1 MANALTTRVFVP
13 SALKAWLYDLW
24 RGGYASD
31 SQAEEAEESRLATR
45 WWELAGYGALLL
57 TASVMRL
64 WDLGARAMHHDE
76 SLHAFYSWNL
86 FNGSG
91 YVHNPLMHGPFQFE
105 ANAAVFFVF
114 GDSDFTSRLLYA
126 VLGIV
131 LVGLPFLFRKRLGRL
146 GALFAAGMLAFSPT
160 MLYFSRFARNDILMA
175 VWTLGLVISMWRYLD
190 EGKNR
195 YLYISAALLALAFA
209 TKETSY
215 MVTAILGLF
224 LTMMIVPRNLARLQQ
239 NIEIGEV
246 SPPEAVWRWVKGIW
260 AASRTQL
267 NLSEVSRPAAFLILL
282 ITLTLPQWSAAV
294 SILQNTPLFSWTN
307 LVLASPETAPPIG
320 SPVGGGM
327 VIAFLITITMLGVSI
342 YIGSKWKWSAW
353 WRSALI
359 FYVIWVLL
367 YSTFFTNINGIG
379 SGVWQSLGYWIVQQ
393 GQARGSQPWYYYFII
408 SSIYEFLP
416 AIFAIVAGVYYL
428 RRRDIFDYFLLFW
441 AVSTFVLYTIAS
453 EKMPWL
459 LVNITLPLIII
470 SAKFMG
476 DMVERIEWRRLVSG
490 GGVLLAPGVPLLLFL
505 LWQLAFF
512 EPSSDGG
519 LNFVAPMA
527 LAIGALGLAALG
539 YYLARRSGAENFA
552 AFAVVPVVVILL
564 ALTIRASSMAS
575 YRNGDVPVEMLVYTQ
590 TSPDVARLIKEIKQ
604 AASKTGQNAAIPIT
618 VDNTSGFTWPWAWY
632 LRNYTSISF
641 PSFKDSPLQQT
652 SDASILLIHRDNRIE
667 AEEML
672 KEKYEEAQLI
682 RHRWWFPEST
692 YKNLTPGKFLGSF
705 LDRTAWRRAMDYFLY
720 REGVREQ
727 IGSEDSYLYV
737 SQELPFEFEAVE

>member
-1 MANALTTRVFVP
+1 
-13 SALKAWLYDLW
+13 
-24 RGGYASD
+24 
-31 SQAEEAEESRLATR
+31 
-45 WWELAGYGALLL
+45 
-57 TASVMRL
+57 MRL
-64 WDLGARAMHHDE
+64 WDLGARALHHDE

-86 FNGSG
+86 FNGNG
-91 YVHNPLMHGPFQFE
+91 FEHNPMMHGPLQFE

-126 VLGIV
+126 FLGIA

-160 MLYFSRFARNDILMA
+160 MLYFSRFTRNDILMA

-209 TKETSY
+209 TKETTY
-215 MVTAILGLF
+215 MVTVILGLF
-224 LTMMIVPRNLARLQQ
+224 LVLLIVPRNIARLQQ
-239 NIEIGEV
+239 HIEIGEI
-246 SPPEAVWRWVKGIW
+246 SPPEAVWRWVRGIW
-260 AASRTQL
+260 AASRTEL
-267 NLSEVSRPAAFLILL
+267 NLSLISRPTAFLVLL

-294 SILQNTPLFSWTN
+294 SILQNSPLLSWTN

-327 VIAFLITITMLGVSI
+327 AIAFMIINALLGVSI
-342 YIGSKWKWSAW
+342 YIGKKWNWSAW
-353 WRSALI
+353 WRSALV

-367 YSTFFTNINGIG
+367 YSTFLTNVNGIG

-393 GQARGSQPWYYYFII
+393 GQARGDQPWYYYFII
-408 SSIYEFLP
+408 SSIYESLP
-416 AIFAIVAGVYYL
+416 LLFAVVAGVYYL

-459 LVNITLPLIII
+459 LVNITLPLVII

-512 EPSSDGG
+512 EPSSGEG
-519 LNFVAPMA
+519 LNFIIPLGLV
-527 LAIGALGLAALG
+527 IGALGLAALG
-539 YYLARRSGAENFA
+539 YYLARRSGIQNFA
-552 AFAVVPVVVILL
+552 AFAVVPIVVILL
-564 ALTIRASSMAS
+564 ALTIRAGSLAS

-590 TSPDVARLIKEIKQ
+590 TSPDVARLIRDIEQ
-604 AASKTGQNAAIPIT
+604 AASETGQNAAIPIS
-618 VDNTSGFTWPWAWY
+618 VDNTSGFSWPWAWY
-632 LRNYTSISF
+632 LRNYSSVSY
-641 PSFKDSPLQQT
+641 PSFKDAPLQQT
-652 SDASILLIHRDNRIE
+652 PDSSILLIHRDNRVE
-667 AEEML
+667 ASEVLEEQ
-672 KEKYEEAQLI
+672 YEAAQRI
-682 RHRWWFPEST
+682 RHRWWFPENT
-692 YKNLTPGKFLGSF
+692 YKSLTPGKFLGAF
-705 LDRTAWRRAMDYFLY
+705 GDRTAWRRAMDYFLY
-720 REGVREQ
+720 RKGVREQ
-727 IGSEDSYLYV
+727 IGSEDSYLFI
-737 SQELPFEFEAVE
+737 SQELPLEFEAAE

>member
-1 MANALTTRVFVP
+1 M
-13 SALKAWLYDLW
+13 
-24 RGGYASD
+24 
-31 SQAEEAEESRLATR
+31 
-45 WWELAGYGALLL
+45 
-57 TASVMRL
+57 
-64 WDLGARAMHHDE
+64 
-76 SLHAFYSWNL
+76 
-86 FNGSG
+86 
-91 YVHNPLMHGPFQFE
+91 
-105 ANAAVFFVF
+105 
-114 GDSDFTSRLLYA
+114 
-126 VLGIV
+126 
-131 LVGLPFLFRKRLGRL
+131 
-146 GALFAAGMLAFSPT
+146 
-160 MLYFSRFARNDILMA
+160 
-175 VWTLGLVISMWRYLD
+175 
-190 EGKNR
+190 
-195 YLYISAALLALAFA
+195 
-209 TKETSY
+209 
-215 MVTAILGLF
+215 
-224 LTMMIVPRNLARLQQ
+224 
-239 NIEIGEV
+239 
-246 SPPEAVWRWVKGIW
+246 IW
-260 AASRTQL
+260 A
-267 NLSEVSRPAAFLILL
+267 
-282 ITLTLPQWSAAV
+282 
-294 SILQNTPLFSWTN
+294 
-307 LVLASPETAPPIG
+307 
-320 SPVGGGM
+320 
-327 VIAFLITITMLGVSI
+327 
-342 YIGSKWKWSAW
+342 
-353 WRSALI
+353 
-359 FYVIWVLL
+359 LL

-393 GQARGSQPWYYYFII
+393 GQARGDQPWYYYFII

-441 AVSTFVLYTIAS
+441 AVATFVLYTIAS

-552 AFAVVPVVVILL
+552 AFAVVPVVIILL

-672 KEKYEEAQLI
+672 KEKYEEAQRI